1 MMMGK
6 MMAQQSGLE
15 IILPSI
21 ILPEF
26 GVSRWLIT
34 GSLGPTSECRDKNI
48 HRVEGT
54 FRTDHLP
61 QWGKGAEV
69 QRFDTL

>member
-34 GSLGPTSECRDKNI
+34 GSLGPTSLQK
-48 HRVEGT
+48 H
-54 FRTDHLP
+54 
-61 QWGKGAEV
+61 GKHTVCPLIFCALTSFPCSRKLV
-69 QRFDTL
+69 